1 MHPAVLP
8 LQPSS
13 ISFATVHHS
22 AVASR
27 ACFFAPH
34 LSTVDCGTRAH
45 SIMAEGVCHTFA
57 VAWQPSPMACFLRA
71 PFPRQPFG
79 ASKHELAGQELFM
92 GAISHGTMLTIAYSC
107 AWLAAGSSSMTL
119 VKGCNVP
126 VSTTLCQLGVPS
138 VIIPRPCTRCWRA
151 HPDLNQ
157 GPADLQSAAL
167 AAELCTLCEDS
178 YNCSEEDLCQ
188 W

>member
-57 VAWQPSPMACFLRA
+57 VAWQPGLMACFLRA
-71 PFPRQPFG
+71 PFPRQPLG
-79 ASKHELAGQELFM
+79 ASKHELAGQEIFM

-107 AWLAAGSSSMTL
+107 VWLAAGSSSMIL
-119 VKGCNVP
+119 VEGCNVP
-126 VSTTLCQLGVPS
+126 VSTTLCHLGAPS
-138 VIIPRPCTRCWRA
+138 FIIPRPCARC
-151 HPDLNQ
+151 
-157 GPADLQSAAL
+157 
-167 AAELCTLCEDS
+167 
-178 YNCSEEDLCQ
+178 
-188 W
+188 

>member
-1 MHPAVLP
+1 MHPAVLS

-13 ISFATVHHS
+13 ISFAAVHYS
-22 AVASR
+22 AVASC

-57 VAWQPSPMACFLRA
+57 VAWQPGPMACFLRA

-119 VKGCNVP
+119 VKGSNIS
-126 VSTTLCQLGVPS
+126 VSTTLCHLGRAS
-138 VIIPRPCTRCWRA
+138 SIILRPCTHHWRA

-167 AAELCTLCEDS
+167 ATELCTRL
-178 YNCSEEDLCQ
+178 
-188 W
+188 